1 MSKEDQIAPVETYRS
16 YRSILQKTA
25 DEDRRNHEKDR
36 PGYEN
41 DVGRNEDGDQSQSIL
56 QPLCESFPN
65 GRVCGIYRSIR
76 DDKFPTDRERETYR
90 ALHRRNYRRNNE
102 PWRKFEWGEKPKGFR
117 EWRDYHYIFWR
128 RTYLD
133 YLIVL
138 HQRFMKKVNSYKD
151 FSKKKISLEK
161 FIDFAYLNSS
171 GYITQYA

>member
-1 MSKEDQIAPVETYRS
+1 MSEEDPNIPIEKWRS
-16 YRSILQKTA
+16 YRTVLQKTA
-25 DEDRRNHEKDR
+25 NDHTRTDE
-36 PGYEN
+36 
-41 DVGRNEDGDQSQSIL
+41 EDGTGHKNDDGGDENGGNSHI
-56 QPLCESFPN
+56 ESFSESDACSY
-65 GRVCGIYRSIR
+65 GRVCGIYRSVR
-76 DDKFPTDRERETYR
+76 DDKFPTERERETYR
-90 ALHRRNYRRNNE
+90 ALHRRNYGRNNE

-138 HQRFMKKVNSYKD
+138 HKRFMKKLNSYKD